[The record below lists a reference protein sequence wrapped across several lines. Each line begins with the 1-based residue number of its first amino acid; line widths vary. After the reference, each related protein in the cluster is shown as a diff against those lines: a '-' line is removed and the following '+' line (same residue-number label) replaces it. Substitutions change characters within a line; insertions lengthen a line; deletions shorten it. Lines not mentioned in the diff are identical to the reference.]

1 MATQNEQREVRLGPQ
16 GRMVIPA
23 PLRRTLGLKQG
34 QVLVARVENGRLTLE
49 KPELIMQRIKARYA
63 KVPKGVNL
71 ADELISERRKE
82 AREEGR

>member
-1 MATQNEQREVRLGPQ
+1 MATQSEQREVRVGPQ

-23 PLRRTLGLKQG
+23 PLRRALGLKQG

-49 KPELIMQRIKARYA
+49 KPEYIMERIKARFA
-63 KVPKGVNL
+63 KVPQDISL

-82 AREEGR
+82 ARKEAK